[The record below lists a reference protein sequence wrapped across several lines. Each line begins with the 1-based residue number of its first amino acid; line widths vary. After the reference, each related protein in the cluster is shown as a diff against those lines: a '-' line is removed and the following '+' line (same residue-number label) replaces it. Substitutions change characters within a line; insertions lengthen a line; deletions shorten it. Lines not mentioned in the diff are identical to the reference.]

1 MGGANYA
8 IGSWGGELNAGAI
21 GGYVQSDVTFRSG
34 QFFRYE
40 GGTAGASASYMK
52 SGFFV
57 DGLLKADLLNL
68 QLGMPMGPYS
78 SMWTSAETLGGV
90 WNAGYRYDWG
100 RVFIEPTAT
109 LTYSTTR
116 IGRLNELAA
125 LGAEARFGN
134 GEDFRGGFG
143 GRVGTTL
150 PSVIPGHGLEASFT
164 GRVWDQFASN
174 AGRVVDIVN
183 GGVGQSF
190 GDYTL
195 GQVYGE
201 AKGNLAL
208 LPAGPGLAAY
218 VSGGARFNDQFTT
231 WTARGGLAYRW

>member
-1 MGGANYA
+1 M
-8 IGSWGGELNAGAI
+8 
-21 GGYVQSDVTFRSG
+21 
-34 QFFRYE
+34 
-40 GGTAGASASYMK
+40 
-52 SGFFV
+52 
-57 DGLLKADLLNL
+57 LNL
-68 QLGMPMGPYS
+68 QLGMPMGAYN
-78 SMWTSAETLGGV
+78 SMWTSAETVGGV

-109 LTYSTTR
+109 LTFSTTR

-125 LGAEARFGN
+125 YGVDARFGN

-143 GRVGTTL
+143 GRVGTTF
-150 PSVIPGHGLEASFT
+150 VEIVPGHAREASFT

-174 AGRVVDIVN
+174 GGRVVDIMN
-183 GGVGQSF
+183 GDAYHSL

-208 LPAGPGLAAY
+208 LPAGPGLGAY

-231 WTARGGLAYRW
+231 WTARGGVAYRW